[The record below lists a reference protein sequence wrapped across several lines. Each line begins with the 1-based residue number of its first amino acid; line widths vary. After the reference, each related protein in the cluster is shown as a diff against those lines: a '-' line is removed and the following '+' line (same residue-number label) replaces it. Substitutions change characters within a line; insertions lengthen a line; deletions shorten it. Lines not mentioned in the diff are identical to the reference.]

1 MIKTKDNPP
10 HKTFASFPSAQNP
23 RFAGKMVFV
32 IRRQQA
38 IMPNHCS
45 QSNTFLY
52 YTFMVLLSLQCP
64 SGCYRRFVM
73 LLAVPP
79 HSSRQLLCPS
89 RHLVH
94 SFLRYA
100 SSHLVR
106 TCAFCFMAWS
116 ALQTTDQRTCSH
128 IPFRKA
134 NATILTGFH
143 FASLRHPFTSVA
155 FSPPAAN
162 NFARRLSPLRL
173 RSLNCCADSQTLT
186 HGSFV
191 PHFAMQ
197 H

>member
-1 MIKTKDNPP
+1 MLFYFFILNVLLCQFLFSVGWLAASGLAAGLFRLVCLFFHHSWAIHLLLHVSLPGSEGFLSIKIIGQWNKPTAQNLR
-10 HKTFASFPSAQNP
+10 FFSSAQNP
-23 RFAGKMVFV
+23 RYAGKMVFV

-45 QSNTFLY
+45 QSNAFPY

-100 SSHLVR
+100 SFHLVR
-106 TCAFCFMAWS
+106 S
-116 ALQTTDQRTCSH
+116 YS
-128 IPFRKA
+128 
-134 NATILTGFH
+134 
-143 FASLRHPFTSVA
+143 FASWLGIP
-155 FSPPAAN
+155 
-162 NFARRLSPLRL
+162 
-173 RSLNCCADSQTLT
+173 
-186 HGSFV
+186 
-191 PHFAMQ
+191 
-197 H
+197 

>member
-1 MIKTKDNPP
+1 
-10 HKTFASFPSAQNP
+10 
-23 RFAGKMVFV
+23 
-32 IRRQQA
+32 
-38 IMPNHCS
+38 
-45 QSNTFLY
+45 
-52 YTFMVLLSLQCP
+52 MVLLSLQYP

-94 SFLRYA
+94 FFLRYA
-100 SSHLVR
+100 SFHLVR
-106 TCAFCFMAWS
+106 
-116 ALQTTDQRTCSH
+116 SH
-128 IPFRKA
+128 LFASRLGIPDPNSNQHTWECTSLSQA
-134 NATILTGFH
+134 NPTILTGFH
-143 FASLRHPFTSVA
+143 SASLRHPFTSVA

-173 RSLNCCADSQTLT
+173 RSLKCCSNTQTLE

>member
-1 MIKTKDNPP
+1 LAASGLAVGSFRLVCLFFHRSWAILLLLHVSLPGSGGFLLMKMIRQQKKPTAQL
-10 HKTFASFPSAQNP
+10 HASFPFAQNLC
-23 RFAGKMVFV
+23 FAGKVVFV

-45 QSNTFLY
+45 QSNDFPY

-100 SSHLVR
+100 SFHLVR
-106 TCAFCFMAWS
+106 S
-116 ALQTTDQRTCSH
+116 YS
-128 IPFRKA
+128 
-134 NATILTGFH
+134 
-143 FASLRHPFTSVA
+143 FASWLGIP
-155 FSPPAAN
+155 
-162 NFARRLSPLRL
+162 
-173 RSLNCCADSQTLT
+173 
-186 HGSFV
+186 
-191 PHFAMQ
+191 
-197 H
+197 